1 MAMSDDVFRYSQMRD
16 SVRTINRNIAR
27 ITFPAVAS
35 NITVPLLGLCD
46 TAISGHLGSADYLAA
61 IAAGAMMLNVVYW
74 IMGFLRMATA
84 GLTAEALGADNRE
97 AMARSLERTLW
108 LALLIGVV
116 AVALRSPLSEL
127 LLGLLAPPENVETL
141 AGGYFMMC
149 VWSAPAMLTVMGLSG
164 WFIGMQNTLWPMV
177 VSVSMNVVNVVLSLL
192 AVAVWKMGF
201 VGVAFGT
208 VTATW
213 LGAIMIVVAALVYG
227 RLRGIKIRL
236 TRLSSLGRGSGMSR
250 FLRTGG
256 DLFLRS
262 ACIMGVSMAV
272 TAIGSR
278 MGTMTLATNAV
289 MMQFFVF
296 FSYFM
301 DGIAYSGEALC
312 GRSVGERSAD
322 SFNRVVKAL
331 IVWGIVASTV
341 FTLSYIVF
349 GNNVVSLLTDDTGV
363 RMSVESMMIYVWL
376 IPAAGGAAFLYDGF
390 FIGLTATRRMFLT
403 TLLSAG
409 IFAMLVITLPSDNRS
424 LWIAFLSYLLARGLG
439 LAFQLHTA
447 ASRRFS

>member
-1 MAMSDDVFRYSQMRD
+1 MRD
-16 SVRTINRNIAR
+16 SIRSINRSIAR

-84 GLTAEALGADNRE
+84 GLTAEAFGAGDRE
-97 AMARSLERTLW
+97 AVARSLERTLW
-108 LALLIGVV
+108 LAIIIGVV
-116 AVALRSPLSEL
+116 AVALRSPLSGL
-127 LLGLLAPPENVETL
+127 LLGLLSPAENVEAL

-177 VSVSMNVVNVVLSLL
+177 VSVTMNVVNVALSLL

-201 VGVAFGT
+201 MGVAFGT
-208 VTATW
+208 VAATW
-213 LGAIMIVVAALVYG
+213 LGAVMIVVAALIYG
-227 RLRGIKIRL
+227 RLRGIRIRL
-236 TRLSSLGRGSGMSR
+236 TRLSSLGRGSGMGR
-250 FLRTGG
+250 FLRTGS

-278 MGTMTLATNAV
+278 MGTMTLATNVV

-312 GRSVGERSAD
+312 GRSVGERSVD
-322 SFNRVVKAL
+322 SFRRVVNVL
-331 IVWGIVASTV
+331 LVWGVVASAI
-341 FTLSYIVF
+341 FTLAYIAL
-349 GNNVVSLLTDDTGV
+349 GDNVVALLTDDEEV
-363 RMSVESMMIYVWL
+363 RMSVESMMIFVWL
-376 IPAAGGAAFLYDGF
+376 IPAAGGAAFHYDRS
-390 FIGLTATRRMFLT
+390 FIGLRATRRMFLT
-403 TLLSAG
+403 TLAAAA
-409 IFAMLVITLPSDNRS
+409 IFAAIVIIFPTDNHW
-424 LWIAFLSYLLARGLG
+424 LWIAFLSYLLTRGLG
-439 LAFQLHTA
+439 LALQLRA
-447 ASRRFS
+447 ASRGRFA